1 MAKVYTTRYLEAQ
14 RASGYKNSAMAL
26 AELVDNSFDA
36 EAKNVEILFI
46 TKSHRGRPQVHE
58 ILVAD
63 DGKGMDREAA
73 EGCLGFGVSE
83 DDDAHIKNQ
92 KRIGKFGVGLSQ
104 ASQSQCRRFEIYSWQ
119 NNKSHHQYFDYDCEK
134 FIASFQN
141 NEFLPVQEK
150 EAPSEYISNIN
161 DYNAESGCIVRWS
174 NCDRL
179 SHITAEANIA
189 HCNKILG
196 RIYRYKIESG
206 DYKISFTIL
215 RRNEDGSL
223 VKQGS
228 SKIATAFDPLFL
240 MQKTTTAQEI
250 YKASNDNSVSAESYR
265 KFVIS
270 ESESKPTSEK
280 RSEMCFMG
288 SFKYQEKDYKYKV
301 LTTTA
306 QIGITKPGIRNGGN
320 TDVGKVYLQK
330 SNLGNIYFVRGG
342 REIDCGHFGDFYTK
356 TAPEMRF
363 ASLEIQF
370 DNDMDELFGVSN
382 SKQGVAF
389 VQTIECP
396 EWDDDDQENYNENY
410 AQKYFW
416 YILSNQIARAFKD
429 AKKHLKEINTEW
441 DFLHDPV
448 ATDEGEITTE
458 QTEDTGE
465 IVKADPDGVR
475 LDILNDE
482 EEKQLLA
489 YLQEKFPDASVEK
502 LREQVKRIDDTGVRT
517 YIFYR
522 PIPNSEQLYVYNT
535 IGLGNLHMVQVN
547 TDHPLYAKLLYPLQ
561 QVTSNQSRA
570 KVNILTMF
578 ELLVSASVIEEEKYV
593 QIDAHHKIIKGF
605 RTQMAIKLSHF
616 VDALFAA
623 YPNIESD
630 IANMKDDA

>member
-1 MAKVYTTRYLEAQ
+1 MAKIYTTRYLEAQ
-14 RASGYKNSAMAL
+14 RSSGYKNSAMAL

-36 EAKNVEILFI
+36 KAKNVELIFI
-46 TKSHRGRPQVHE
+46 TKSHRGRPQVDE
-58 ILVAD
+58 ILVVD
-63 DGKGMDREAA
+63 DGKGMGRTAA
-73 EGCLGFGVSE
+73 EACLGCGVSE
-83 DDDAHIKNQ
+83 DDNAHKEN
-92 KRIGKFGVGLSQ
+92 KGRMGKFGVGLSQ
-104 ASQSQCRRFEIYSWQ
+104 ASQSQCRRFEIFSWQ
-119 NNKSHHQYFDYDCEK
+119 NKKSHHQYFDYDCEE
-134 FIASFQN
+134 FLASFQN
-141 NEFLPVQEK
+141 NEFLPVEEK
-150 EAPSEYISNIN
+150 EAPSEYISKIK
-161 DYNAESGCIVRWS
+161 DYNEESGCIVRWS

-206 DYKISFTIL
+206 EYKISFTIL

-228 SKIATAFDPLFL
+228 SKVATAFDPLFL
-240 MQKTTTAQEI
+240 MQKTTTAQVI
-250 YKASNDNSVSAESYR
+250 YGASNDNSVSAESYK
-265 KFVIS
+265 KFCIS

-280 RSEMCFMG
+280 RPEMCFES
-288 SFKYQEKDYKYKV
+288 SFKYQGKDYKYKV

-306 QIGITKPGIRNGGN
+306 HIDITKPGIRNGGM
-320 TDVGKVYLQK
+320 TQVGKVYADK
-330 SNLGNIYFVRGG
+330 ANLGNIYFVRGG
-342 REIDCGHFGDFYTK
+342 REIDFGHFGDFYSK
-356 TAPEMRF
+356 AAPEMRF

-370 DNDMDELFGVSN
+370 DNDMDDLFGVSN
-382 SKQGVAF
+382 DKQGVAF

-396 EWDDDDQENYNENY
+396 EWNDDDHEDYNTNY

-416 YILSNQIARAFKD
+416 YMLSNQIARAFKD
-429 AKKHLKEINTEW
+429 ARKHLKEINTEW
-441 DFLHDPV
+441 DFLHDP
-448 ATDEGEITTE
+448 ALTDEGEITTE
-458 QTEDTGE
+458 QTEDTGV

-489 YLQEKFPDASVEK
+489 YLQEKFPDASVEI

-517 YIFYR
+517 YIFYK

-535 IGLGNLHMVQVN
+535 IGLGNLHMVQIN
-547 TDHPLYAKLLYPLQ
+547 TDHPLYAKLLHPLQ
-561 QVTSNQSRA
+561 QVTPNQ
-570 KVNILTMF
+570 
-578 ELLVSASVIEEEKYV
+578 SASVIEEEKYV

-623 YPNIESD
+623 YPDIESD
-630 IANMKDDA
+630 IANMKDES